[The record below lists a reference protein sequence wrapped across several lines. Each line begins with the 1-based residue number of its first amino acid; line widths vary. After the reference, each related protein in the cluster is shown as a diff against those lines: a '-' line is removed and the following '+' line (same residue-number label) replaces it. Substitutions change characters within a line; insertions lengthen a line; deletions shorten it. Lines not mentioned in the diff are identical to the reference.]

1 MTSIDLIS
9 LLTTIYVLVDD
20 WYQAV
25 GQGLLKGKPGVKPV
39 FSDSEVMTLMV
50 AHDFIPYPGETQ
62 YVAFIRAN
70 YLALFPRLL
79 DQSQYNRRSRQ
90 LCWLLELMRQ
100 DWLLMLGI
108 EHPQHLLLDTKPV
121 PVMGYTRSKRHSD
134 FAGQASAG
142 YCAARKWSYFGY
154 KLVMLTTLKGVPLVY
169 DLVAAHLDERE
180 AAESVVYR
188 VRDCDIF
195 GDKGF
200 IGDDWQAHIHQTT
213 ANRIWTNKRA
223 NQSQQNPPAFDHLLR
238 HVRERIESTFHC
250 LQNTGRN
257 LERLLAKTVHG
268 LCSRVIAKVTSLVL
282 KHVLRS
288 LFAIDVQSFSAL
300 SNSH

>member
-1 MTSIDLIS
+1 MTSIDMIS

-20 WYQAV
+20 WYQAN
-25 GQGLLKGKPGVKPV
+25 GQPLLKGKPGVKPV

-62 YVAFIRAN
+62 FVAFIRAN

-79 DQSQYNRRSRQ
+79 DQSQYNRRARK
-90 LCWLLELMRQ
+90 LCWLVELMRRE
-100 DWLLMLGI
+100 WLAVLGVD
-108 EHPQHLLLDTKPV
+108 HPKQLLLDTKPV

-134 FAGQASAG
+134 FAGQATAG

-154 KLVMLTTLKGVPLVY
+154 KLVMLTTLNGLPLVY
-169 DLVAAHLDERE
+169 DLVPAHLNERE

-188 VRDCDIF
+188 VQDCDIF

-200 IGDDWQAHIHQTT
+200 IGDDWQAQIRQAT
-213 ANRIWTNKRA
+213 ANRIWTNKRT
-223 NQSQQNPPAFDHLLR
+223 NQAQQNPPAFDHLLR

-268 LCSRVIAKVTSLVL
+268 LCSRAITKVTSLVL
-282 KHVLRS
+282 KHVLRY
-288 LFAIDVQSFSAL
+288 LFGIDVQSFSGQT
-300 SNSH
+300 NSH